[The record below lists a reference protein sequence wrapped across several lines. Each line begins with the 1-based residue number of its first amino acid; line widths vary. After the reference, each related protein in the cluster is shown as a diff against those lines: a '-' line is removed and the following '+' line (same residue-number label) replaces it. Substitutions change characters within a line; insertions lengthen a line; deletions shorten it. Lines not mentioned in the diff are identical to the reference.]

1 MEASEIQKT
10 RRGPDGEEIIPEPY
24 RWAYLDLRGNWL
36 GLRVEPEDKERS
48 EAFKDAVPK
57 EERWYHRQERK
68 WMFRALHGSVL
79 FELLKVMCPK
89 HLLIFEAESADVI
102 KSLLMGPGRAE
113 GQKIEIPGLGQGRVE
128 GTLEDLSADGK

>member
-1 MEASEIQKT
+1 
-10 RRGPDGEEIIPEPY
+10 
-24 RWAYLDLRGNWL
+24 
-36 GLRVEPEDKERS
+36 
-48 EAFKDAVPK
+48 
-57 EERWYHRQERK
+57 
-68 WMFRALHGSVL
+68 
-79 FELLKVMCPK
+79 MCPK